1 MVFSAS
7 MVKALE
13 AGKPASDF
21 FTDQLLFVIVGSVVA
36 AVLWR
41 VNYRT
46 WVGPALWVIWA
57 VAVGLILATAVM
69 GTDNYGA
76 KRWLYIGSVGVQP
89 SEFCKIAFLLVAVRL
104 LLDYRSGM
112 VEFRASMVRVLIFLI
127 VPIAIMYRTQ
137 SDLGTTVICAV
148 GIIAVMWMGGVP
160 RKVIAAVL
168 AVCVVGGLIAIFG
181 TGYRAG
187 RLVFLDPWN
196 DGKGGYGTGYN
207 IIRSYYALSEGGLF
221 GVGLGNSHE
230 KFQYLFASE
239 SDFIFAVI
247 GEELGL
253 VGAMAVVLLCITL
266 GMFIVQKYYLEAK
279 TAATLTGKAS
289 RGRMLI
295 ADRSVTIPLTIL
307 CSLATLFVIMMYA
320 CVPIGALFP
329 TWGYKFTPLTFKWFG
344 QVFTRYH
351 GLQAFRD
358 SFVLSLIASPITAL
372 LSMIISYLVVKRKF
386 RSKGFI
392 EAVSMLAMAVPG
404 TVLGV
409 GYIRGFSGGLFHTGF
424 LQGLYGSAAILIIV
438 FVVRSLPTGTRSG
451 ISALRQIDKSIEESA
466 YDMGADSFKVFMTV
480 TLPLIKDSFLS
491 GLVTAFVRSITAI
504 SAIILLVTPQF
515 LLITVQ
521 INEFAEKGS
530 YSIACAFATILI
542 IITYGAVLLMNLFIK
557 FFGTSRK
564 IKEDSHV

>member
-1 MVFSAS
+1 MARPSRQTAAPSGPSSQGPRVLLLLCALALVLVGLVMVFSAS

-21 FTDQLLFVIVGSVVA
+21 FTDQIVFVVVGAVMA

-46 WVGPALWVIWA
+46 WVGPALWIIWG
-57 VAVGLILATAVM
+57 VAVVLILATAVM

-196 DGKGGYGTGYN
+196 DGEGGYGTGYN

-253 VGAMAVVLLCITL
+253 VGAMAVVLLFFGVLFAGLSIAERSDDEIGTMVAGGCTVMLVFQAFLNIACVIGVFPT
-266 GMFIVQKYYLEAK
+266 
-279 TAATLTGKAS
+279 TGK
-289 RGRMLI
+289 
-295 ADRSVTIPLTIL
+295 PLP
-307 CSLATLFVIMMYA
+307 F
-320 CVPIGALFP
+320 
-329 TWGYKFTPLTFKWFG
+329 
-344 QVFTRYH
+344 
-351 GLQAFRD
+351 
-358 SFVLSLIASPITAL
+358 
-372 LSMIISYLVVKRKF
+372 ISAGG
-386 RSKGFI
+386 S
-392 EAVSMLAMAVPG
+392 SMLASFIL
-404 TVLGV
+404 LGLILSV
-409 GYIRGFSGGLFHTGF
+409 SRPERGPSVYEQRRADLRLVKQERAEGGRPRPSRGVDRPDRPNRA
-424 LQGLYGSAAILIIV
+424 GRPDRPS
-438 FVVRSLPTGTRSG
+438 GTRSSDRG
-451 ISALRQIDKSIEESA
+451 RRSAPSGTA
-466 YDMGADSFKVFMTV
+466 
-480 TLPLIKDSFLS
+480 LS
-491 GLVTAFVRSITAI
+491 SRSR
-504 SAIILLVTPQF
+504 S
-515 LLITVQ
+515 
-521 INEFAEKGS
+521 
-530 YSIACAFATILI
+530 
-542 IITYGAVLLMNLFIK
+542 
-557 FFGTSRK
+557 SRR
-564 IKEDSHV
+564 

>member
-1 MVFSAS
+1 MARPSRQTAASSGPSSQGPRVLLLLCALALLLVGLVMVFSAS

-57 VAVGLILATAVM
+57 VAVVLILATAVM

-112 VEFRASMVRVLIFLI
+112 VEFRASMVRALIFLI

-253 VGAMAVVLLCITL
+253 VGAMAVVLLFFGVLFAGLSIAERSDDEIGTMVAGGCTVMLVFQAFLNIACVIGVFPT
-266 GMFIVQKYYLEAK
+266 
-279 TAATLTGKAS
+279 TGK
-289 RGRMLI
+289 
-295 ADRSVTIPLTIL
+295 PLP
-307 CSLATLFVIMMYA
+307 F
-320 CVPIGALFP
+320 
-329 TWGYKFTPLTFKWFG
+329 
-344 QVFTRYH
+344 
-351 GLQAFRD
+351 
-358 SFVLSLIASPITAL
+358 
-372 LSMIISYLVVKRKF
+372 ISAGG
-386 RSKGFI
+386 S
-392 EAVSMLAMAVPG
+392 SMLA
-404 TVLGV
+404 
-409 GYIRGFSGGLFHTGF
+409 
-424 LQGLYGSAAILIIV
+424 
-438 FVVRSLPTGTRSG
+438 
-451 ISALRQIDKSIEESA
+451 
-466 YDMGADSFKVFMTV
+466 SF
-480 TLPLIKDSFLS
+480 
-491 GLVTAFVRSITAI
+491 
-504 SAIILLVTPQF
+504 ILLG
-515 LLITVQ
+515 LILSVSRPERGPSVYEQRRADLRLVRQERPEEGRPRPSRGAGRPDRPGRTGRPDHPS
-521 INEFAEKGS
+521 GS
-530 YSIACAFATILI
+530 RSSDRSRRPAPS
-542 IITYGAVLLMNLFIK
+542 
-557 FFGTSRK
+557 GTAPSPRSR
-564 IKEDSHV
+564 SSRR

>member
-1 MVFSAS
+1 MARPSRQTAAPSGPSSQGPRVLLLLCALALVLVGLVMVFSAS

-21 FTDQLLFVIVGSVVA
+21 FTDQIVFVVVGAVMA

-46 WVGPALWVIWA
+46 WVGPALWIIWG
-57 VAVGLILATAVM
+57 VAVVLILATAVM

-196 DGKGGYGTGYN
+196 DGEGGYGTGYN

-253 VGAMAVVLLCITL
+253 VGAMAVVLLFFGVLFAGLSIAERSDDEIGTMVAGGCTVMLVFQAFLNIACVIGVFPT
-266 GMFIVQKYYLEAK
+266 
-279 TAATLTGKAS
+279 TGK
-289 RGRMLI
+289 
-295 ADRSVTIPLTIL
+295 PLP
-307 CSLATLFVIMMYA
+307 F
-320 CVPIGALFP
+320 
-329 TWGYKFTPLTFKWFG
+329 
-344 QVFTRYH
+344 
-351 GLQAFRD
+351 
-358 SFVLSLIASPITAL
+358 
-372 LSMIISYLVVKRKF
+372 ISAGG
-386 RSKGFI
+386 S
-392 EAVSMLAMAVPG
+392 SMLASFIL
-404 TVLGV
+404 LGLILSV
-409 GYIRGFSGGLFHTGF
+409 SRPERGPSVYEQRRADLRLVKQERAEGGRPRPSRGADRPDRPNRA
-424 LQGLYGSAAILIIV
+424 GRPDRPS
-438 FVVRSLPTGTRSG
+438 GTRSSDRG
-451 ISALRQIDKSIEESA
+451 RRSAPS
-466 YDMGADSFKVFMTV
+466 GTV
-480 TLPLIKDSFLS
+480 SS
-491 GLVTAFVRSITAI
+491 SRSR
-504 SAIILLVTPQF
+504 S
-515 LLITVQ
+515 
-521 INEFAEKGS
+521 
-530 YSIACAFATILI
+530 
-542 IITYGAVLLMNLFIK
+542 
-557 FFGTSRK
+557 SRR
-564 IKEDSHV
+564 

>member
-57 VAVGLILATAVM
+57 VAVVLILATAVM

-112 VEFRASMVRVLIFLI
+112 VEFRASMVRALIFLI

-253 VGAMAVVLLCITL
+253 VGAMAVIALFFGVLLSGLSIAEGSPDEVGSMIAGGCTVMLVFQAFLNIACVIGVFPT
-266 GMFIVQKYYLEAK
+266 
-279 TAATLTGKAS
+279 TGK
-289 RGRMLI
+289 
-295 ADRSVTIPLTIL
+295 PLP
-307 CSLATLFVIMMYA
+307 F
-320 CVPIGALFP
+320 
-329 TWGYKFTPLTFKWFG
+329 
-344 QVFTRYH
+344 
-351 GLQAFRD
+351 
-358 SFVLSLIASPITAL
+358 
-372 LSMIISYLVVKRKF
+372 IS
-386 RSKGFI
+386 SGGT
-392 EAVSMLAMAVPG
+392 SMLASFILVG
-404 TVLGV
+404 LVLSV
-409 GYIRGFSGGLFHTGF
+409 SRADAAPSVYEQRRADLR
-424 LQGLYGSAAILIIV
+424 LVKQGRAEGAERAGRTRFVDDAGPRDARACAQRRRPAGSADRAGG
-438 FVVRSLPTGTRSG
+438 RSERTRS
-451 ISALRQIDKSIEESA
+451 
-466 YDMGADSFKVFMTV
+466 
-480 TLPLIKDSFLS
+480 
-491 GLVTAFVRSITAI
+491 RS
-504 SAIILLVTPQF
+504 
-515 LLITVQ
+515 
-521 INEFAEKGS
+521 
-530 YSIACAFATILI
+530 
-542 IITYGAVLLMNLFIK
+542 
-557 FFGTSRK
+557 SRR
-564 IKEDSHV
+564 

>member
-46 WVGPALWVIWA
+46 WVGPALWIIWA
-57 VAVGLILATAVM
+57 VAVVLILATAVM

-253 VGAMAVVLLCITL
+253 VGAMAVVLLFFGVLFAGLSIAERSDDEIGTMVAGGCTVMLVFQAFLNIACVIGVFPT
-266 GMFIVQKYYLEAK
+266 
-279 TAATLTGKAS
+279 TGK
-289 RGRMLI
+289 
-295 ADRSVTIPLTIL
+295 PLP
-307 CSLATLFVIMMYA
+307 F
-320 CVPIGALFP
+320 
-329 TWGYKFTPLTFKWFG
+329 
-344 QVFTRYH
+344 
-351 GLQAFRD
+351 
-358 SFVLSLIASPITAL
+358 
-372 LSMIISYLVVKRKF
+372 ISAGG
-386 RSKGFI
+386 S
-392 EAVSMLAMAVPG
+392 SMLA
-404 TVLGV
+404 
-409 GYIRGFSGGLFHTGF
+409 
-424 LQGLYGSAAILIIV
+424 
-438 FVVRSLPTGTRSG
+438 
-451 ISALRQIDKSIEESA
+451 
-466 YDMGADSFKVFMTV
+466 SF
-480 TLPLIKDSFLS
+480 
-491 GLVTAFVRSITAI
+491 
-504 SAIILLVTPQF
+504 ILLG
-515 LLITVQ
+515 LILSVSRPERGPSVYEQRRADLRLVRQERPEEGRPRPSRGAGRPDRPGRTGRPDHPS
-521 INEFAEKGS
+521 GS
-530 YSIACAFATILI
+530 RSSDRGRRPAPS
-542 IITYGAVLLMNLFIK
+542 
-557 FFGTSRK
+557 GTAPSPRSR
-564 IKEDSHV
+564 SFRR

>member
-1 MVFSAS
+1 MARPSRQTAAPSGPSSQGPRVLLLLCALALVLVGLVMVFSAS

-21 FTDQLLFVIVGSVVA
+21 FTDQIVFVVVGAVMA

-46 WVGPALWVIWA
+46 WVGPALWIIWG
-57 VAVGLILATAVM
+57 VAVVLILATAVM

-196 DGKGGYGTGYN
+196 DGEGGYGTGYN

-253 VGAMAVVLLCITL
+253 VGAMAVVLLFFGVLFAGLSIAERSDDEIGTMVAGGCTVMLVFQAFLNIACVIGVFPT
-266 GMFIVQKYYLEAK
+266 
-279 TAATLTGKAS
+279 TGK
-289 RGRMLI
+289 
-295 ADRSVTIPLTIL
+295 PLP
-307 CSLATLFVIMMYA
+307 F
-320 CVPIGALFP
+320 
-329 TWGYKFTPLTFKWFG
+329 
-344 QVFTRYH
+344 
-351 GLQAFRD
+351 
-358 SFVLSLIASPITAL
+358 
-372 LSMIISYLVVKRKF
+372 ISAGG
-386 RSKGFI
+386 S
-392 EAVSMLAMAVPG
+392 SMLASFIL
-404 TVLGV
+404 LGLILSV
-409 GYIRGFSGGLFHTGF
+409 SRPERGPSVYEQRRADLRLVKQERAEGGRPRPSRGVDRPDRPNRA
-424 LQGLYGSAAILIIV
+424 GRPDRPS
-438 FVVRSLPTGTRSG
+438 GTRSSDRG
-451 ISALRQIDKSIEESA
+451 RRSAPS
-466 YDMGADSFKVFMTV
+466 GTV
-480 TLPLIKDSFLS
+480 SS
-491 GLVTAFVRSITAI
+491 SRSR
-504 SAIILLVTPQF
+504 S
-515 LLITVQ
+515 
-521 INEFAEKGS
+521 
-530 YSIACAFATILI
+530 
-542 IITYGAVLLMNLFIK
+542 
-557 FFGTSRK
+557 SRR
-564 IKEDSHV
+564 

>member
-1 MVFSAS
+1 MLLCALALVLVGLVMVFSAS

-57 VAVGLILATAVM
+57 VAVVLILATAVM

-253 VGAMAVVLLCITL
+253 VGAMAVVLQFFGVLFAGLSIAERSDDEIGTMVAGGCTVMLVFQAFLNIACVIGVFPT
-266 GMFIVQKYYLEAK
+266 
-279 TAATLTGKAS
+279 TGK
-289 RGRMLI
+289 
-295 ADRSVTIPLTIL
+295 PLP
-307 CSLATLFVIMMYA
+307 F
-320 CVPIGALFP
+320 
-329 TWGYKFTPLTFKWFG
+329 
-344 QVFTRYH
+344 
-351 GLQAFRD
+351 
-358 SFVLSLIASPITAL
+358 
-372 LSMIISYLVVKRKF
+372 ISAGG
-386 RSKGFI
+386 S
-392 EAVSMLAMAVPG
+392 SMLA
-404 TVLGV
+404 
-409 GYIRGFSGGLFHTGF
+409 
-424 LQGLYGSAAILIIV
+424 
-438 FVVRSLPTGTRSG
+438 
-451 ISALRQIDKSIEESA
+451 
-466 YDMGADSFKVFMTV
+466 SF
-480 TLPLIKDSFLS
+480 
-491 GLVTAFVRSITAI
+491 
-504 SAIILLVTPQF
+504 ILLG
-515 LLITVQ
+515 LILSVSRPERGPSVYEQRRADLRLVRQERPEEGRPRPSRGAGRPDRPGRTGRPDHPS
-521 INEFAEKGS
+521 GS
-530 YSIACAFATILI
+530 RSSDRSRRPAPS
-542 IITYGAVLLMNLFIK
+542 
-557 FFGTSRK
+557 GTAPSPRSR
-564 IKEDSHV
+564 SSRR